1 MKIIIDTQ
9 HEENYGAHAWDGKGE
24 CPQYWKFKGGSTYVV
39 DNLSVPDVMDFVAT
53 GIDPLLVLIEDYNDS
68 FKEYIIDWRIADDD
82 AVEGEEWETPVRIS
96 RMGDKYVARRTIS
109 NDEYGYMR
117 QEIASKT
124 EQWDMLP
131 AGGRANYSATY
142 TMRNGATVKEQSLN
156 AALAA

>member
-1 MKIIIDTQ
+1 
-9 HEENYGAHAWDGKGE
+9 
-24 CPQYWKFKGGSTYVV
+24 
-39 DNLSVPDVMDFVAT
+39 
-53 GIDPLLVLIEDYNDS
+53 
-68 FKEYIIDWRIADDD
+68 
-82 AVEGEEWETPVRIS
+82 
-96 RMGDKYVARRTIS
+96 MGDKYVARRTIS

-131 AGGRANYSATY
+131 AGDRANYSATY